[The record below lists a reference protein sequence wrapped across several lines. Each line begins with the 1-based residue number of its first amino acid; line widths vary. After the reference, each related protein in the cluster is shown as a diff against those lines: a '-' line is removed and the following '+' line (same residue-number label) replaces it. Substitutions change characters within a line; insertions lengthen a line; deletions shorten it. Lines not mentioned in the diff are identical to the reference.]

1 MREGI
6 EGSSL
11 YRQIFDKY
19 NTEKDKSDMSIV
31 CYAYMDQVKNY
42 YRNNT
47 KVLPICNDLK
57 DLSYTFF
64 KSKW

>member
-11 YRQIFDKY
+11 YRQIFDNR
-19 NTEKDKSDMSIV
+19 NTEKDKSDMSLV
-31 CYAYMDQVKNY
+31 CYAYMDKVKNY

-47 KVLPICNDLK
+47 KILPICNHLK
-57 DLSYTFF
+57 DLSYTFM
-64 KSKW
+64 KNK

>member
-11 YRQIFDKY
+11 YRQIFDHR
-19 NTEKDKSDMSIV
+19 NTEKDRSDMSIV
-31 CYAYMDQVKNY
+31 CYAYMDKVKSY

-47 KVLPICNDLK
+47 KILPICNDLK
-57 DLSYTFF
+57 DLSYTFV
-64 KSKW
+64 KNK